1 LPKFAQAAG
10 RILVREHLPF
20 AAWLASWILIGLS
33 VGHADA
39 VRLIASNMFALAA
52 PAIGTLAVLPLL
64 SRRAGGD
71 AAVWTRS
78 LARAW
83 KIEWVGLL
91 ICALLIGAFMLI
103 LDARGFH
110 EPAAMLGII
119 ALGIPARHPG
129 QLLVAKRRRVALWR
143 TGAAVTTLVGA
154 ATVFFFKFDWQAA
167 ALVLALRSWGG
178 LLAALLFAPTQRSS
192 REHPTQ
198 PLDFA
203 QAAAATG
210 VKSHSKLSYRII
222 ASLLVALFGPAGKF
236 VARTGR
242 GARLG
247 TRSARLTPKSQAG
260 LAVFTLCALA
270 SSAFFL
276 LISREPATLLLAAV
290 SARLAAPAGAA
301 LLWWKY
307 SDDETELSEDLARD
321 DDDF

>member
-1 LPKFAQAAG
+1 MPKFARAVG

-71 AAVWTRS
+71 SAVWTRS

-83 KIEWVGLL
+83 KFEWFGLL
-91 ICALLIGAFMLI
+91 ICALLIGALMLI
-103 LDARGFH
+103 LDVRGFH

-119 ALGIPARHPG
+119 ALGIPARNPG
-129 QLLVAKRRRVALWR
+129 QLLVAKRRRVAYWR
-143 TGAAVTTLVGA
+143 AGAAVTTLAGA
-154 ATVFFFKFDWQAA
+154 ATVFLFKFGWQAA
-167 ALVLALRSWGG
+167 AIVLALRSWGG
-178 LLAALLFAPTQRSS
+178 LLAALLFAPTQISS
-192 REHPTQ
+192 REHPPE

-210 VKSHSKLSYRII
+210 VKSHTKLNYRII
-222 ASLLVALFGPAGKF
+222 ASLLVAMFGPAGKF

-247 TRSARLTPKSQAG
+247 ARSARLTPRSRAG
-260 LAVFTLCALA
+260 LAIFTLCALV

-276 LISREPATLLLAAV
+276 LISREPGTLLLAAV

-307 SDDETELSEDLARD
+307 SEGQTELSEDLTRD
-321 DDDF
+321 EDDF